1 LLDPLR
7 DDVERL
13 RDNLRERFRGTLP
26 PFSRASLNPIAIAC
40 LRLVTRRPDRP
51 LFSDP
56 RFFRRIAD
64 ATFFE
69 ADFPYFAMHTPPKQM
84 PARCVLATRHRLRK
98 KAGRHEPPGHVEQR
112 MNSIVKT
119 TQQRRR

>member
-13 RDNLRERFRGTLP
+13 RERFRGTLA

-51 LFSDP
+51 LFNVP

-64 ATFFE
+64 STFFD
-69 ADFPYFAMHTPPKQM
+69 ADLPYFAMRTPPRQM
-84 PARCVLATRHRLRK
+84 PARCVLATRHR
-98 KAGRHEPPGHVEQR
+98 
-112 MNSIVKT
+112 
-119 TQQRRR
+119 